1 MQARW
6 PRTESASTWS
16 SATGPRRRTCTRRC
30 APRNERDKK
39 SPRDKMNKWPTERV
53 LPSATLLYLERK
65 NQISRSAARFCQRY
79 FICVRSLS
87 LSAPR
92 CWVVRAGVIL
102 FKSFHVSLP
111 AYVDED
117 SRPAHALPNLQKV
130 YVRTNLMTTSGFFSQ
145 DILFFTYYTAHS
157 AWRSEHNTEKMWS
170 TPKNFIMNLTADEEK
185 LWLKWLVQRALE
197 EIYEVRGFYRGLK
210 LRYEPHAACR
220 PHQERESEHERLT

>member
-1 MQARW
+1 
-6 PRTESASTWS
+6 
-16 SATGPRRRTCTRRC
+16 
-30 APRNERDKK
+30 
-39 SPRDKMNKWPTERV
+39 
-53 LPSATLLYLERK
+53 
-65 NQISRSAARFCQRY
+65 
-79 FICVRSLS
+79 
-87 LSAPR
+87 
-92 CWVVRAGVIL
+92 VVRAGVIL

-130 YVRTNLMTTSGFFSQ
+130 CAHEFNDHIGIFFAGYPLFYILHRTPCLTLGTQ
-145 DILFFTYYTAHS
+145 Y
-157 AWRSEHNTEKMWS
+157 REKMWS
-170 TPKNFIMNLTADEEK
+170 TPKNFIMNLAADEEK